1 MKNLICAILEK
12 EIPKDPLDA
21 GYIYF
26 NKETLLIMEQHQQLK
41 LTNNWMEYILQEVKS
56 LENRGI
62 LLKATNRKVLNQ
74 KRGFLGN
81 VLGPLI
87 KAGLQ
92 LMKNVLTP

>member
-1 MKNLICAILEK
+1 
-12 EIPKDPLDA
+12 
-21 GYIYF
+21 
-26 NKETLLIMEQHQQLK
+26 
-41 LTNNWMEYILQEVKS
+41 MEYILQEVKS

-81 VLGPLI
+81 ALGPLI